1 MELQLKRIMREK
13 GIDGKQLGD
22 MMGVSK
28 QHICN
33 VVNGRA
39 ASIRMYEKM
48 ADLLGV
54 PLWALFAP
62 PTVKET
68 QNVTPDLT
76 MTPPQARHVTTSA
89 YSRPQAT
96 KAPRRNDYPPHS
108 IESHTAQMCGSC
120 CLPSAFS
127 LYPH

>member
-13 GIDGKQLGD
+13 GTDGKKLADQL
-22 MMGVSK
+22 GVSK
-28 QHICN
+28 QFICN
-33 VVNGRA
+33 VANGRG
-39 ASIRMYEKM
+39 ASIRMYEKL

-76 MTPPQARHVTTSA
+76 MTDPATGETRYHKRIQPPTGDESTT
-89 YSRPQAT
+89 
-96 KAPRRNDYPPHS
+96 
-108 IESHTAQMCGSC
+108 EE
-120 CLPSAFS
+120 
-127 LYPH
+127 